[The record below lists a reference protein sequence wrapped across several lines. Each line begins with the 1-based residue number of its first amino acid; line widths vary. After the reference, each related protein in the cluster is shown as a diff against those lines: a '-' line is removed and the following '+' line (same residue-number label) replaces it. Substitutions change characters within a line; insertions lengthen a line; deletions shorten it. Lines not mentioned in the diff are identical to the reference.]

1 MGTTI
6 KVAGSREAFS
16 KVDLTY
22 PIQSG
27 ELAKSVGVKAFSV
40 VSAMGANSKSKIF
53 YNRVKGDMEEGLQKI
68 GFESL
73 TIFRPSLLLGDRKEI
88 RPGEKW
94 GGRISKAFS
103 FVFVR
108 KLKKYKPIQAE
119 LVAKSMLENAKN
131 KTKGFT
137 IIESDK
143 MNI

>member
-1 MGTTI
+1 LGTTI

-88 RPGEKW
+88 RSGEKW